1 MGRHSKLTPEVQEKI
16 VGVLRSGNYAQV
28 AAQCAGIGETTFYRW
43 LQQGEEEESGI
54 YRDFREAVKNA
65 EAEAE
70 ADSVAIIET
79 AGRKE
84 WQARAW
90 LLERKHPY
98 RWGRFER
105 QEHMGS
111 GVKIVLVDE
120 TSDKE
125 TVSLD
130 NATSNNE

>member
-1 MGRHSKLTPEVQEKI
+1 MGRHTKLTPEVQEKI

-28 AAQCAGIGETTFYRW
+28 AAACAGIGETTFYEW
-43 LQQGEEEESGI
+43 LKRGEEEESGI
-54 YRDFREAVKNA
+54 YTEFREAIKNA

-105 QEHMGS
+105 QEHMGE
-111 GVKIVLVDE
+111 GVTIRVVNE
-120 TSDKE
+120 THDDNE
-125 TVSLD
+125 EDTVSVLTR
-130 NATSNNE
+130 AR